1 MLTLLRER
9 AFRRLWLSYS
19 ASAAA
24 TGMMPTALTLA
35 VLDASAGLS
44 ALGLVLGARTLGFVI
59 GSLPGGVIADRYPRA
74 AVLTVSSAVRGG
86 ATAVVGLWADLPLL
100 AVCAAICCAGAG
112 EGTFRSAYQ
121 ALVAELVDE
130 DRLHQ
135 ANAAT
140 TLSLRIWL
148 VGGPTA
154 AVALYTQFGRG
165 ASLTIAAALW
175 LGSALLTVTVP
186 AGRPSPPPAGAR
198 ANALAEF
205 REGLAEARRHR
216 WFLAGITALVFWL
229 ALGEAAKYVMLPVV
243 SQQRFGSNALIGA
256 ALGAYSCGAIAG
268 ALLMSRWRPRRVGVP
283 AMVMLGCYGL
293 VPLSLAHA
301 SHSWTIIAACALGGV
316 GIEVFNI
323 PWFTAIQRE
332 VPAGL
337 QARIS
342 SLDFL
347 VSYGMSPVGFAVIPV
362 AVGALGATAVLD
374 AAGLLVIGSALA
386 ALLVPGTTRFSDPR
400 AGEVGTPEP
409 QAGKAGAGSG

>member
-35 VLDASAGLS
+35 VLDTSAGLS

-59 GSLPGGVIADRYPRA
+59 GSLPGGIIADRYPRA
-74 AVLTVSSAVRGG
+74 VVLTISSAVRGG
-86 ATAVVGLWADLPLL
+86 ATAVVGLAADLPLV

-121 ALVAELVDE
+121 ALVGELVDQ

-165 ASLTIAAALW
+165 TSLTIAAALW
-175 LGSALLTVTVP
+175 TGSALLAATITSR
-186 AGRPSPPPAGAR
+186 RPSTSPAAAR
-198 ANALAEF
+198 TNVLVEF
-205 REGLAEARRHR
+205 QQGLAEARRHR

-256 ALGAYSCGAIAG
+256 ALGAYSAGAIAG
-268 ALLMSRWRPRRVGVP
+268 ALLMSRWRPRHVGVP
-283 AMVMLGCYGL
+283 AMIMLGCYGL

-301 SHSWTIIAACALGGV
+301 AHSWTIIAACALGGV

-332 VPAGL
+332 VPVRL

-362 AVGALGATAVLD
+362 AVDSLGARAVLD

-386 ALLVPGTTRFSDPR
+386 TLLVPGMTRFSDPR
-400 AGEVGTPEP
+400 IKEGERPDPVPAGT
-409 QAGKAGAGSG
+409 

>member
-35 VLDASAGLS
+35 VLDGPHGLS
-44 ALGLVLGARTLGFVI
+44 ALGLVLGARTLGFVL

-74 AVLTVSSAVRGG
+74 LVLTVSSAVRGG
-86 ATAVVGLWADLPLL
+86 ATAVVGLAAGLPLL
-100 AVCAAICCAGAG
+100 AVCVAIGCAGAG

-121 ALVAELVDE
+121 ALVAELVGE
-130 DRLHQ
+130 DRLQ
-135 ANAAT
+135 EANAAT

-154 AVALYTQFGRG
+154 AVALYAGFGRG
-165 ASLTIAAALW
+165 LSLTAAAALW
-175 LGSALLTVTVP
+175 LVSALLAGTVP
-186 AGRPSPPPAGAR
+186 AKNPSAPRSEAGTTM
-198 ANALAEF
+198 LTEF
-205 REGLAEARRHR
+205 RQGLDEARRHR
-216 WFLAGITALVFWL
+216 WFLAGLGALVAWL

-243 SQQRFGSNALIGA
+243 SRDRFGSTALIGL
-256 ALGAYSCGAIAG
+256 ALGAYSAGAIAG
-268 ALLMSRWRPRRVGVP
+268 AVLMSRWRPRRVGVP
-283 AMVMLGCYGL
+283 AMIMLGSYGL
-293 VPLSLAHA
+293 VPLSLAYA
-301 SHSWTIIAACALGGV
+301 SQSWIVIAACAIGGV

-332 VPAGL
+332 VPARL

-347 VSYGMSPVGFAVIPV
+347 VSYGMSPVGFALIPPMV
-362 AVGALGATAVLD
+362 EAAGARIVLTT
-374 AAGLLVIGSALA
+374 AGLLVMGSALA
-386 ALLVPGTTRFSDPR
+386 TLLVPGMTGFSDPR
-400 AGEVGTPEP
+400 SREHDLIEATR
-409 QAGKAGAGSG
+409 